1 MSTIK
6 EAGHAKMVS
15 NFRTLVNN
23 ISTLGS
29 KYNPGNPNLQLAQL
43 QALLADADT
52 KIVNLVD
59 ANANYKQKVVA
70 KDLAFK
76 DLKKL
81 SSSIIATLQ
90 SSGVEAKTIEN
101 AKSFHKKIQGTRITK
116 KPTETPDTH
125 NAAPPPP
132 KTISTSQQSASQQ
145 IQHLGGLISIL
156 ETEPNYTPNEP
167 ELQIA
172 GLKAKQND
180 MLAKINDID
189 VAFANANN
197 KRIERNEV
205 LYTNPNSVYTSAT
218 EAKNYIRAVFG
229 LQSKEYRAISK
240 LRFVNKKT

>member
-1 MSTIK
+1 MTSTK
-6 EAGHAKMVS
+6 ETGHAKMVS

-43 QALLADADT
+43 QTLLVDADA
-52 KIVNLVD
+52 KILNLID

-90 SSGVEAKTIEN
+90 SSGIEAKTIEN

-116 KPTETPDTH
+116 KPTETTDA
-125 NAAPPPP
+125 NNMSPPP
-132 KTISTSQQSASQQ
+132 KTISTSQQSASQL

-180 MLAKINDID
+180 LLNKINDID
-189 VAFANANN
+189 LAFSNANN

-205 LYTNPNSVYTSAT
+205 LYSNSNSVYTSAT